1 MALRS
6 LLLATL
12 LSTGLTTSAQSDWW
26 FDSEEREREITGVDK
41 RPMSE
46 KSFRERL
53 TLGGSAA
60 FQLGTVTLLGGAPQV
75 GYRVNDNLLA
85 GVGATYYFNRF
96 KDIGYTQHLFGGNVF
111 ARHRLFT
118 RVFAH
123 VESEHINIEVFG
135 PFNPVA
141 GRQWVSMFWVG
152 GGYYQGVSDRLGA
165 GVTILYD
172 VSQNP
177 LNPYDNPTV
186 RGGITLGF

>member
-1 MALRS
+1 MTRS
-6 LLLATL
+6 LLLLATL
-12 LSTGLTTSAQSDWW
+12 LSTGLTATAQSDWW

-60 FQLGTVTLLGGAPQV
+60 FQIGTVTLLGGAPQI

-85 GVGATYYFNRF
+85 GVGATYYFNRY
-96 KDIGYTQHLFGGNVF
+96 KDIGYTQHLYGANAF

-123 VESEHINIEVFG
+123 AESEHLNVEVFG

-141 GRQWVSMFWVG
+141 ERQWVSMFWVG

-172 VSQNP
+172 VIQNP
-177 LNPYDNPTV
+177 LNPYDNPTF
-186 RGGITLGF
+186 RGGIAFGF

>member
-1 MALRS
+1 MLF
-6 LLLATL
+6 LLF
-12 LSTGLTTSAQSDWW
+12 GLNASMHAQSDWW
-26 FDSEEREREITGVDK
+26 FDSEERERDITGVDK

-75 GYRVNDNLLA
+75 GYRINDNLLA
-85 GVGATYYFNRF
+85 GVGVTYYFNRF
-96 KDIGYTQHLFGGNVF
+96 KDIGYTQHLYGGNIF

-123 VESEHINIEVFG
+123 VESEAISAELYG
-135 PFNPVA
+135 PFNPIA
-141 GRQWVSMFWVG
+141 ERQWINMLWVG
-152 GGYYQGVSDRLGA
+152 GGYYQGLSDRLGA

-172 VSQNP
+172 VTENP

-186 RGGITLGF
+186 RGGIALGF